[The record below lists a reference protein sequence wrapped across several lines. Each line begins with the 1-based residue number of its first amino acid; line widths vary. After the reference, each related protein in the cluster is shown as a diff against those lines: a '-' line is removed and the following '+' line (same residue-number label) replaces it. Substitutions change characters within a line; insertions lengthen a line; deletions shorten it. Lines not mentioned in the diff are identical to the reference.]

1 MMTINGNNNN
11 QQNATSSIAQQQQ
24 HQYTFGQM
32 KYSDEE
38 QKVTANMLQR
48 KLGSEYISKRSGP
61 GGSSVSYLESNKAIE
76 LANKVFG
83 FNGWSISI
91 VHMTLDYLDQDA
103 QNRFSVG
110 LSCVARVTLKDG
122 TFKEVPMNIRI

>member
-1 MMTINGNNNN
+1 MIGN
-11 QQNATSSIAQQQQ
+11 QQLMQTPTLAQPQPQSA
-24 HQYTFGQM
+24 FGQVQ
-32 KYSDEE
+32 YSEE
-38 QKVTANMLQR
+38 EERVTAIMLQR

-83 FNGWSISI
+83 FNGWSITI
-91 VHMTLDYLDQDA
+91 VHMNLDYLDHDA

-122 TFKEVPMNIRI
+122 TFREVVFVIQFI